1 MMRGDPLVKAEGL
14 EFLCIMSVEQFEQI
28 KADTRRIAGLIKK
41 ELEKKG
47 LELYDIKLEFGLD
60 EDGRVMLIDEI
71 SSGNMRVYKNGK
83 IMDPM
88 ELNKALLD
96 E

>member
-1 MMRGDPLVKAEGL
+1 
-14 EFLCIMSVEQFEQI
+14 
-28 KADTRRIAGLIKK
+28 
-41 ELEKKG
+41 
-47 LELYDIKLEFGLD
+47 
-60 EDGRVMLIDEI
+60 MLIDEI